1 MKNTKRRYD
10 VYSFFDHTGIAVHL
24 TKMAEKGW
32 LIEKLS
38 NFGWTYRRIEPKKI
52 TFFISYFPKA
62 SDFDP
67 EPTEEQKIFHDFCQ
81 HTGWEL
87 AASSAQMQIFYN
99 EQENPVPIETDPAI
113 EVGTIHRTAK
123 RNFLPTYFL
132 LLLLSV
138 WNSGMFVSRLLKDPI
153 GLLSNASS
161 LFAQFAF
168 TMVFLL
174 CIVEVSG
181 YFIWHAKAKKAAE
194 HGEFIKSFGYSRL
207 QRIIAAVVLV
217 GFAYYIITLIMYGPA
232 LQRTVGVVMIF
243 YTIVLIILVN
253 GVKQFLKHM
262 QAPRGFN
269 RVITLSASVLLSFA
283 MMGGITFGIL
293 RVSQNGL
300 FEDSPPAPLA
310 IEDLLGTEYGG
321 YTSRR
326 SSSESLLLGSFVM
339 QQHPEF
345 DTEYTAE
352 KQDMYYALTEV
363 KLPPLY
369 EFCKKSLLNSRKDEV
384 VDGQIEFYEHF
395 EPVDPTPWQA
405 EEAYRLYWSY
415 GHFIDQYLLCYE
427 KRIIVVT
434 FSWEPT
440 AEQMAIVG
448 DKLSGE

>member
-10 VYSFFDHTGIAVHL
+10 VYSFFDYTGIAAHL

-32 LIEKLS
+32 LIKKIS
-38 NFGWTYRRIEPKKI
+38 PFGWIYRKIEPKKI

-62 SDFDP
+62 SEFDP
-67 EPTEEQKIFHDFCQ
+67 EPAEEQKIFLDFCR

-87 AASSAQMQIFYN
+87 AAASAQMQIFYN

-113 EVGTIHRTAK
+113 EVETIHRAAK
-123 RNFLPTYFL
+123 KNFLPTYFL

-138 WNSGMFVSRLLKDPI
+138 WNSGMFVSGLLSDTI
-153 GLLSNASS
+153 GLLSNAAS

-168 TMVFLL
+168 TMLFLL
-174 CIVEVSG
+174 CIVELSG
-181 YFIWHAKAKKAAE
+181 YFMWHSKAKKAAE
-194 HGEFIKSFGYSRL
+194 HGEFIKSFSSSRL
-207 QRIIAAVVLV
+207 QRIIAAVLLV

-232 LQRTVGVVMIF
+232 LQRTVGFVMIF
-243 YTIVLIILVN
+243 YTIALIIFAN
-253 GVKQFLKHM
+253 SVKQFLKHV

-269 RVITLSASVLLSFA
+269 RVITLSAIVLLSFA

-293 RVSQNGL
+293 RASQNGL
-300 FEDSPPAPLA
+300 FEESPRAPLM
-310 IEDLLGTEYGG
+310 IGDLLGAEYDG
-321 YTSRR
+321 YTSMQRG
-326 SSSESLLLGSFVM
+326 SESLLLGSFVM

-352 KQDMYYALTEV
+352 KQDMYYAITEV
-363 KLPPLY
+363 KLSSLY
-369 EFCKKSLLNSRKDEV
+369 EFCKNSLLNSSKDEV
-384 VDGQIEFYEHF
+384 VDGQVVFYEHY
-395 EPVDPTPWQA
+395 EPIDPIPWQA
-405 EEAYRLYWSY
+405 EEAYRLYWSA
-415 GHFIDQYLLCYE
+415 GHFIDRYLLCYE
-427 KRIIVVT
+427 KRILVIT